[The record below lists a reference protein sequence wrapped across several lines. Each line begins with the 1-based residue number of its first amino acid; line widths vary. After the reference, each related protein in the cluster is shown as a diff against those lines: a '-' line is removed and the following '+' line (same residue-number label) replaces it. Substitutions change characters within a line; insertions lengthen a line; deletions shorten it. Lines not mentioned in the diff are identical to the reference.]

1 MAEKTERQTTSLAE
15 YRELL
20 TVFREKLL
28 WARDYF
34 DPDTLKREISAL
46 EGVMH
51 APDFWDDQSHAQRL
65 STRYSRLRSRVEEYE
80 LLVSQVD
87 DLEILLDMAG
97 EATTGDEVPDEL
109 EEEVGRLAAEIG
121 RTIERLEEQRLF
133 TGEFDGGDAIVSIHP
148 GAGGT
153 ESQDWAEML
162 LRMYLRW
169 AQTRDFGVELNEA
182 SEGDEAGIK
191 SATFTVHGENAYG
204 LLSAERGVH
213 RLVRISP
220 FDSASRRHTSFAS
233 LDVTPLIDGE
243 VELDID
249 DKDLRVETYRSS
261 GAGGQ
266 HVNKTDSAV
275 RITHVPTRT
284 VVQCQNERSQIQN
297 RETAMR
303 MLRSKLLLL
312 EHEKRDQEMAREKGE
327 QKEIGWGS
335 QIRSYVLAP
344 YTLVKDHRTNFEKG
358 NVEAVLNGAI
368 DDFIREYVWQRST
381 GKLGHRSV

>member
-1 MAEKTERQTTSLAE
+1 MR
-15 YRELL
+15 
-20 TVFREKLL
+20 
-28 WARDYF
+28 
-34 DPDTLKREISAL
+34 
-46 EGVMH
+46 
-51 APDFWDDQSHAQRL
+51 APDFWDDQSHAQGL
-65 STRYSRLRSRVEEYE
+65 STRYSRLRSRVQDYE
-80 LLVSQVD
+80 RLVSQVD

-97 EATTGDEVPDEL
+97 EETTGDDVPEEL

-121 RTIERLEEQRLF
+121 QTVEHLEEQRLF

-169 AQTRDFGVELNEA
+169 AQTRGFNVELNEA

-204 LLSAERGVH
+204 LLTAERGVH

-233 LDVTPLIDGE
+233 VDVTPLIDGE

-249 DKDLRVETYRSS
+249 EKELRVETYRSS

-275 RITHVPTRT
+275 RITHIPTRT

-312 EHEKRDQEMAREKGE
+312 EYEKREQEMAREKGE

-344 YTLVKDHRTNFEKG
+344 YTLAKDHRTNLEKG

-381 GKLGHRSV
+381 GKLGHR